1 MENGSKKRVAV
12 IAGAGP
18 AGLTAALELL
28 RRGDVVPIVLEADE
42 VVGGRSRT
50 VNINGNRIDI
60 GGHRFFSRNS
70 SIMKWWLDIMPLQ
83 DAPAKDELAMD
94 AEYVTRALANP
105 EISDNVML
113 KRRRLSRIFFLRSF
127 FEYPISPSF
136 ATFAN
141 LGMWRTLKV
150 IGGFVAC
157 KLKRHKIR
165 NLEDFYISRFGK
177 PLYHLFFEGY
187 TRKVW
192 GKHPSQLAADWGSQ
206 RIKGLSFSSLLRN
219 ALRVKNDDVSQ
230 QGVETSLINRFLYP
244 KYGPG
249 QFWERVASMVC
260 EKGGIVSTGSRVKHV
275 NIKDGRVV
283 SVEYAAAD
291 GTVNVVECDWFLS
304 SMPLKELLPSLQG
317 IDIPADIMNVVFRL
331 PYRDFITVGIL
342 LDCMKSMKGG
352 VSALRDTW
360 IYLQER
366 NIIAGRMQIF
376 NNWSPY
382 MVADYGS
389 NVYIG
394 LEYFCN
400 EGDAL
405 WSMDDDG
412 LSAMAMDELVK
423 LGLARREDLLSA
435 NIVRMKKAYPA
446 YFGSYSE
453 LGKVRG
459 FLNGID
465 NLLCIGR
472 NGQHRYNNMD
482 HSMMSAMKA
491 VGVIYGTDEKESL
504 WNVNTDEEY
513 NESG

>member
-1 MENGSKKRVAV
+1 M
-12 IAGAGP
+12 
-18 AGLTAALELL
+18 
-28 RRGDVVPIVLEADE
+28 
-42 VVGGRSRT
+42 
-50 VNINGNRIDI
+50 
-60 GGHRFFSRNS
+60 
-70 SIMKWWLDIMPLQ
+70 
-83 DAPAKDELAMD
+83 
-94 AEYVTRALANP
+94 
-105 EISDNVML
+105 
-113 KRRRLSRIFFLRSF
+113 
-127 FEYPISPSF
+127 
-136 ATFAN
+136 
-141 LGMWRTLKV
+141 
-150 IGGFVAC
+150 
-157 KLKRHKIR
+157 
-165 NLEDFYISRFGK
+165 
-177 PLYHLFFEGY
+177 
-187 TRKVW
+187 
-192 GKHPSQLAADWGSQ
+192 
-206 RIKGLSFSSLLRN
+206 
-219 ALRVKNDDVSQ
+219 
-230 QGVETSLINRFLYP
+230 
-244 KYGPG
+244 
-249 QFWERVASMVC
+249 
-260 EKGGIVSTGSRVKHV
+260 STGSRVKHV

-360 IYLQER
+360 IYRQER

-513 NESG
+513 NEPG